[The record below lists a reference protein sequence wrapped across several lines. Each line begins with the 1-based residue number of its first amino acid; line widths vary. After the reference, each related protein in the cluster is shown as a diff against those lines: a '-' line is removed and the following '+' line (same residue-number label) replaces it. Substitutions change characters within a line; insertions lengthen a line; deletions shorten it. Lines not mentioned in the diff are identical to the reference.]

1 MIKPGLSIGGR
12 SVVASQDRVESALRR
27 FGFALAA
34 HASDRLLEL
43 NLTIPQLRIIRNV
56 DRLGRASGRQLA
68 DVFGVSPAAIV
79 PVCDRLEAMGFLRR
93 VRDTEDRR
101 ICWFELTESGAGT
114 LDLVSTT
121 IAANIKPALAA
132 LSYRD
137 KETLAGI
144 LDTLTRVLTADQR
157 SGA

>member
-1 MIKPGLSIGGR
+1 MIKPGLSTGGGTVG
-12 SVVASQDRVESALRR
+12 SPQDRVESALRR

-101 ICWFELTESGAGT
+101 ICWFELTDRGTGT

-121 IAANIKPALAA
+121 IAANIKPALKA
-132 LSYRD
+132 LSDRD
-137 KETLAGI
+137 QTTLAAI
-144 LDTLTRVLTADQR
+144 LETLTRVLTA
-157 SGA
+157 SHETT

>member
-1 MIKPGLSIGGR
+1 MIKPGLTTGAG
-12 SVVASQDRVESALRR
+12 SVGSAQDRVESALRR

-101 ICWFELTESGAGT
+101 ICWFELTDAGAGT
-114 LDLVSTT
+114 LDLVSAT
-121 IAANIKPALAA
+121 IAANIKPALGA
-132 LSYRD
+132 LTDRD
-137 KETLAGI
+137 QSTLAGI
-144 LDTLTRVLTADQR
+144 LDTLTGVLTASQETTT
-157 SGA
+157 